1 MTKKQHRQRGYVEI
15 NDLTVDYNDGD
26 ILIYDNVKNFQA
38 IFPLNSMTNMIG
50 LCTKGHLTMSVYGI
64 ETRLKE
70 DDILF
75 CPPNI
80 KIDNCNFSKD
90 FECRVL
96 CLSNHVVQGLLRD
109 KIAIW
114 NDAVYINQTNIIPMS
129 KGCKEVFALYHALIR
144 NKISAKHGSSR
155 EIVQT
160 IIRALLIELCD
171 ILEASDGRG
180 EEPRML
186 QSRQIFNHFLN
197 ILSNVEV
204 KHQPAAFYAA
214 QLNISPK
221 YLTMLCRQYSDKSAS
236 DWIIQYTLDDIRY
249 YLTDLNYSVKEIAF
263 RLGFSNISHFGAYVR
278 KHLGISPTKYRAR
291 LYKKNKQQ

>member
-1 MTKKQHRQRGYVEI
+1 MARKHHRQREYIEF

-26 ILIYDNVKNFQA
+26 IVIFDNVKNFQE
-38 IFPLNSMTNMIG
+38 IFPLNSTTNMIG

-64 ETRLKE
+64 DTRIKE

-80 KIDNCNFSKD
+80 KIDNCKFSKD

-96 CLSNHVVQGLLRD
+96 CLSNRVVQGLLRD
-109 KIAIW
+109 KMTIW
-114 NDAVYINQTNIIPMS
+114 NNAVFLNQTNIIPMS
-129 KGCKEVFALYHALIR
+129 KGCKEVFALYHALIC
-144 NKISAKHGSSR
+144 NKISSKHGSSR
-155 EIVQT
+155 EIVQA

-171 ILEASDGRG
+171 ILEASDGKG

-186 QSRQIFNHFLN
+186 QSRQIFNQFLK

-204 KHQPAAFYAA
+204 KHQPATFYAA

-221 YLTMLCRQYSDKSAS
+221 YLTMLCRQYSNKSAS

-263 RLGFSNISHFGAYVR
+263 KLGFSNISHFGAYVR
-278 KHLGISPTKYRAR
+278 KHLGLSPMKYRAQ
-291 LYKKNKQQ
+291 LYKKDKQR

>member
-1 MTKKQHRQRGYVEI
+1 MAKRQHRQREHI
-15 NDLTVDYNDGD
+15 EFKDLTVNYNDGD
-26 ILIYDNVKNFQA
+26 IVIYDNVKDFQE
-38 IFPLNSMTNMIG
+38 IFPLSSTTNMIA
-50 LCTKGHLTMSVYGI
+50 LCTKGQLSMSVYGI
-64 ETRLKE
+64 ETHIKE
-70 DDILF
+70 NDILF

-80 KIDNCNFSKD
+80 KIDNCVFSKD
-90 FECRVL
+90 FESRVL

-109 KIAIW
+109 KMAIW
-114 NDAVYINQTNIIPMS
+114 NNAVYINQTNIIPMTKS
-129 KGCKEVFALYHALIR
+129 CKEVFALYHALIR
-144 NKISAKHGSSR
+144 NKVAAKHGSAR

-171 ILEASDGRG
+171 ILEANDGRG

-204 KHQPAAFYAA
+204 KHQPATFYAA

-278 KHLGISPTKYRAR
+278 KHLGLSPTKYRAS
-291 LYKKNKQQ
+291 LYKKNKK

>member
-1 MTKKQHRQRGYVEI
+1 MAKKQRRQREHI
-15 NDLTVDYNDGD
+15 ELKDLTVDYNDGD
-26 ILIYDNVKNFQA
+26 IVMYDNVKDFQE
-38 IFPLNSMTNMIG
+38 IYPLSSTTNMIG
-50 LCTKGHLTMSVYGI
+50 LCTKGNLTMSVYGI
-64 ETRLKE
+64 ETHVKE
-70 DDILF
+70 DEILF

-80 KIDNCNFSKD
+80 KIDNCVFSKD

-109 KIAIW
+109 KMTIW

-129 KGCKEVFALYHALIR
+129 KGCKEVFAIYHALLR
-144 NKISAKHGSSR
+144 NKIAAKHGSSR
-155 EIVQT
+155 EIVQA
-160 IIRALLIELCD
+160 IVRALLIELCD
-171 ILEASDGRG
+171 VLEASDGMG
-180 EEPRML
+180 KEPRVL

-204 KHQPAAFYAA
+204 KHQPAIFYAA

-278 KHLGISPTKYRAR
+278 KHLGLSPTKYRAQ
-291 LYKKNKQQ
+291 LYKKNKQH